1 MKRACPCT
9 ERSGSNLVDEIWFV
23 QEMINQTKYKIFK
36 KQKLF
41 DETQKINETKE
52 KLCSVILCQKWD
64 GHSKEQETKSK
75 DE

>member
-1 MKRACPCT
+1 
-9 ERSGSNLVDEIWFV
+9 
-23 QEMINQTKYKIFK
+23 MINQTKYKIFK

-41 DETQKINETKE
+41 DETQKINETIE